1 MIIPTDLIKRHKE
14 YKKFII
20 NNKIKV
26 GEYWEK
32 IQVDFNSE
40 LSKYGWKNLG
50 KQNFFP
56 IKVDNIDQNG
66 VAINHSFIKNDSNN
80 NSYINNNHFY
90 ELLKKNTLLSK
101 YKNILEIGAGCGIL
115 ASLLLQEKKKYF
127 IVDIPNMIV
136 CSSSYLMTIFPD
148 KKYCLPNELTKSDD
162 INEKDIIFITPN
174 QIKFLKDNYFDL
186 IINNQSFQE
195 MNYNE
200 IDAYFYLIKRSLK
213 IEGKFFSSN
222 RLKKETNYFD
232 YPWRILNNFK
242 IEFIRKNT
250 FHIKNNNY
258 LTYLDKLL
266 TKKDTNDK
274 IYNLNPIKKIIL
286 LNSFSLKERFFW
298 FKKFLKFIVRSL
310 IGKH

>member
-1 MIIPTDLIKRHKE
+1 MIILTDLIKRHKE
-14 YKKFII
+14 YKKFTID
-20 NNKIKV
+20 NKINVGDYWKKV
-26 GEYWEK
+26 QE
-32 IQVDFNSE
+32 DFNSE
-40 LSKYGWKNLG
+40 LSDDGWKNLG

-56 IKVDNIDQNG
+56 IKTDNIDQNG
-66 VAINHSFIKNDSNN
+66 VVINRTFIKNDSNN
-80 NSYINNNHFY
+80 NSLRNNNHFY

-127 IVDIPNMIV
+127 IVDIPNMIL
-136 CSSSYLMTIFPD
+136 CSSSYLMTIFPN
-148 KKYCLPNELTKSDD
+148 KKYCLPNELTKSVELDD
-162 INEKDIIFITPN
+162 KDIIFITPN

-195 MNYNE
+195 MNYSE
-200 IDAYFYLIKRSLK
+200 IDAYFNLIKRSLK
-213 IEGKFFSSN
+213 FEGKFFSSN

-232 YPWRILNNFK
+232 YPWKILNNFK
-242 IEFIRKNT
+242 IEFIKKNT

-266 TKKDTNDK
+266 TKKDSNEK

-298 FKKFLKFIVRSL
+298 FKKSLKFIIRSL
-310 IGKH
+310 IGRN